1 MTRFE
6 QARVRIRRWWCVV
19 LDDGNA
25 IFFVHYPAPMLPRS
39 VPARCCPGNRH
50 SANNPSV
57 SHLACIPARL
67 CVVAAAPV
75 RRVYGLAMVSRH
87 ANCEYDPSPRAAA
100 PPGTARPRGNFRR
113 RWRRAAAGGGL
124 RLGYVIHGAAD
135 ALARILIPESG
146 TQIRADG
153 LWQRTCCEA
162 FVGVP
167 GTTAYREFN
176 FSPSGAWAAY
186 AFSDYR
192 KSAALP
198 LGPVPPI
205 AFVPAGGHA
214 DAGDDAGAGLVT
226 QVAPALPGFVRRRRD
241 PDGERSYW
249 ALAHPVAQPDFH
261 HRDGFTQT
269 LEMRHEPHRS
279 DEHPE
284 VRT

>member
-1 MTRFE
+1 MVAMPIANTTHLLGL
-6 QARVRIRRWWCVV
+6 QPHPA
-19 LDDGNA
+19 L
-25 IFFVHYPAPMLPRS
+25 PAPEGIS
-39 VPARCCPGNRH
+39 
-50 SANNPSV
+50 
-57 SHLACIPARL
+57 
-67 CVVAAAPV
+67 VVAGAEP
-75 RRVYGLAMVSRH
+75 L
-87 ANCEYDPSPRAAA
+87 P
-100 PPGTARPRGNFRR
+100 
-113 RWRRAAAGGGL
+113 GGGL

-205 AFVPAGGHA
+205 ACVPA
-214 DAGDDAGAGLVT
+214 AGTLTLATTLAAGWLPRSPLLCLGLSVVVET
-226 QVAPALPGFVRRRRD
+226 C
-241 PDGERSYW
+241 DGERSYW

-269 LEMRHEPHRS
+269 LEMRHEQQRF

-284 VRT
+284 IRT